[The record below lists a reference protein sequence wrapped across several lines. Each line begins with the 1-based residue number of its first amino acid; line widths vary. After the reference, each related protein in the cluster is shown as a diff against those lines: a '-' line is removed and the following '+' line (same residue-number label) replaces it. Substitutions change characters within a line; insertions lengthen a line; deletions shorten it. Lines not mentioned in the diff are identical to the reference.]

1 MTDHAGTWVV
11 AALEVVAALGIVGFW
26 LTWPREPHDE
36 PWLPVGY
43 VQHEEVFRYSDAV
56 LALVLLASAVLL
68 VLEEPLGASLA
79 LVAAGGLTFLGVI
92 DLAYFAKHGM
102 FALERGGLMNAGIVV
117 GVLLLAAILVARYA

>member
-1 MTDHAGTWVV
+1 MTDDVGIWIV
-11 AALEVVAALGIVGFW
+11 AALQVIAAVAIAAFW
-26 LTWPREPHDE
+26 LTWPKEPHDE
-36 PWLPVGY
+36 EWLPPGY
-43 VQHEEVFRYSDAV
+43 IQHEEVFLYSDTV

-102 FALERGGLMNAGIVV
+102 FTAERGGLMNAGIVV
-117 GVLLLAAILVARYA
+117 GVLLLAVILVVRFA

>member
-1 MTDHAGTWVV
+1 VTHEAATWVT
-11 AALEVVAALGIVGFW
+11 AALELVAAIAIAGFW
-26 LTWPREPHDE
+26 LTWPREAHDE
-36 PWLPVGY
+36 AWLPTGY
-43 VQHEEVFRYSDAV
+43 VQHEEVFMYSDAV

-102 FALERGGLMNAGIVV
+102 FALERGGLMNAGIVF
-117 GVLLLAAILVARYA
+117 GVLLLAAILIARFA